1 MRLADYHDAT
11 YPICLKTGLMQQF
24 LFVRVAGW
32 VCIQGSTVVCV
43 SLMTTRVLLLPLI
56 GDEKHCDGLSE
67 THHKFAHSH
76 EQYDFR
82 ESHKLV
88 FVF

>member
-1 MRLADYHDAT
+1 MFFVISTGACAEGY
-11 YPICLKTGLMQQF
+11 TGL
-24 LFVRVAGW
+24 L
-32 VCIQGSTVVCV
+32 CV

-67 THHKFAHSH
+67 THHKSDDSH
-76 EQYDFR
+76 EQYDLR
-82 ESHKLV
+82 ESHKRV